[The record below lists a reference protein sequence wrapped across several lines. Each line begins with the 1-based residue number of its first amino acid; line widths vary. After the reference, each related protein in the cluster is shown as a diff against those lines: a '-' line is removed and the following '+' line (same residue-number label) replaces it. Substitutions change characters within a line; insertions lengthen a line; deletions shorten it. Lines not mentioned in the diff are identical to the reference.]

1 MKTTVAVAIALS
13 LCGVLPF
20 VARPAVA
27 LPVAADEQNESLTT
41 AIEDSTT
48 IKPLEPTT
56 ENVVQTTAEPEVG
69 TTEYVVQ
76 TTTESEV
83 GTTEYVEI
91 TTKPISDTSTN
102 IEVQTTAEPE
112 VSTTEYVE
120 ITTEPIPDTT
130 IENVVQTTT
139 EPPPEETSSSTE
151 VSIPTTMEPEKNVE
165 DGNNTMPAEVVK
177 DKLSEQIRKILRH
190 YQRPDPVGF
199 PGAPIP
205 DPLSIPP
212 MNKDFGMVFMTF
224 KNMTVH
230 GLSKF
235 KVEHVNTDLKNM
247 RVYVLLKIKRMYVLG
262 NYTMRSWLS
271 RPAAGPF
278 NVTLIDVEAAAEAAL
293 EPDEDGVLQ
302 ATDTEMDMQFKD
314 CELDFKNLG
323 FGASMLQGVISTM
336 GSVLFEGIKP
346 FIINEVNTN
355 LRADVNA
362 QVKAITSKLPK
373 LTMPVPDMAVAEGR
387 AYVRRMGFDPYHI
400 ADRHIKE
407 GPLNFTITE
416 LTIAGLSNF
425 QRVGDIGLQVRGPVL
440 QLAVHVITGSVNGSL
455 RWSYQLGLVKTF
467 GRTGVS
473 NFTVDHIQVRALVNQ
488 TLDIRNKPVL
498 EKLDIEVGKIEVQ
511 MDRKEPLDYVIEIA
525 VNSLPSLLRHIIVD
539 ALEEPIKMKVQTI
552 LDDVKVEKLV
562 EDRLPELDRLAGD
575 ETTTASLTTPR
586 PSLSS

>member
-1 MKTTVAVAIALS
+1 MITNVVALIS
-13 LCGVLPF
+13 
-20 VARPAVA
+20 VA
-27 LPVAADEQNESLTT
+27 LPVAGDGQNESVATATELQPTT
-41 AIEDSTT
+41 EPPTPPTPEPPTT
-48 IKPLEPTT
+48 VQPIYTTTEIVYMAPVEPVETTT
-56 ENVVQTTAEPEVG
+56 ENVDYTTIEPVESTTENADQTTVLPID
-69 TTEYVVQ
+69 TTPVIVYK
-76 TTTESEV
+76 TTTEL
-83 GTTEYVEI
+83 
-91 TTKPISDTSTN
+91 
-102 IEVQTTAEPE
+102 AE
-112 VSTTEYVE
+112 
-120 ITTEPIPDTT
+120 
-130 IENVVQTTT
+130 TTT
-139 EPPPEETSSSTE
+139 ELADTTTELVETMTEGVIETTSISSSE
-151 VSIPTTMEPEKNVE
+151 ATTAVNH
-165 DGNNTMPAEVVK
+165 TMPAEVVK

-212 MNKDFGMVFMTF
+212 MNKDFGMAYMTF

-235 KVEHVNTDLKNM
+235 KVENVNTDLKNM

-271 RPAAGPF
+271 RPASGPF
-278 NVTLIDVEAAAEAAL
+278 NVTLIEVEAAAEAAL
-293 EPDEDGVLQ
+293 EPDEDGNLQ
-302 ATDTEMDMQFKD
+302 ATETEMDMQFKD

-323 FGASMLQGVISTM
+323 FAASMMQGVISTM

-373 LTMPVPDMAVAEGR
+373 MTVPVPDMAVAEGR

-400 ADRHIKE
+400 ADRHIAE
-407 GPLNFTITE
+407 GPLNLTITE
-416 LTIAGLSNF
+416 LTVSGLSSF
-425 QRVGDIGLQVRGPVL
+425 QRVGDIGLQIRGPVL
-440 QLAVHVITGSVNGSL
+440 QMSVHVITGAVNGSL
-455 RWSYQLGLVKTF
+455 RWGYRLGLTKTF
-467 GRTGVS
+467 SREGVS
-473 NFTVDHIQVRALVNQ
+473 NFTIDHIQVRALVNQ

-552 LDDVKVEKLV
+552 LDEVQVEKLV
-562 EDRLPELDRLAGD
+562 EDRLPELDRMVGD
-575 ETTTASLTTPR
+575 
-586 PSLSS
+586 

>member
-1 MKTTVAVAIALS
+1 MKTAVAVAIALS
-13 LCGVLPF
+13 LCGALPF
-20 VARPAVA
+20 VAVA
-27 LPVAADEQNESLTT
+27 LPIAGDGQNESVATATELQPTAEPQVSTT
-41 AIEDSTT
+41 EKIVETTIQPIDTTTEIVISTGVEPVESTTEDS
-48 IKPLEPTT
+48 
-56 ENVVQTTAEPEVG
+56 VQTTAEP
-69 TTEYVVQ
+69 TD
-76 TTTESEV
+76 TTTEIVYE
-83 GTTEYVEI
+83 
-91 TTKPISDTSTN
+91 
-102 IEVQTTAEPE
+102 
-112 VSTTEYVE
+112 
-120 ITTEPIPDTT
+120 
-130 IENVVQTTT
+130 TTT
-139 EPPPEETSSSTE
+139 EPAESTTENVVETTTEPTESTAENVVETTTEPLESTTSSTGVDE
-151 VSIPTTMEPEKNVE
+151 TTTAVNK
-165 DGNNTMPAEVVK
+165 TMPAEVVK
-177 DKLSEQIRKILRH
+177 DKLSEQIRKILKH

-212 MNKDFGMVFMTF
+212 MNKDFGMAYMTF

-235 KVEHVNTDLKNM
+235 KVENVNTDLKNM
-247 RVYVLLKIKRMYVLG
+247 KVYVLLKIKRMYVLG
-262 NYTMRSWLS
+262 NYTLRSWLS
-271 RPAAGPF
+271 RPASGPF

-293 EPDEDGVLQ
+293 EPDEDGNLQ
-302 ATDTEMDMQFKD
+302 ATETEMDMQFRD

-323 FGASMLQGVISTM
+323 FAASMMQGIISTM

-346 FIINEVNTN
+346 FIITEVNTN

-373 LTMPVPDMAVAEGR
+373 MTVPVPDMAVAEGR

-400 ADRHIKE
+400 ADRHIAE

-416 LTIAGLSNF
+416 LTVSGLSEF
-425 QRVGDIGLQVRGPVL
+425 KRVGDIGLQIRGPVL
-440 QLAVHVITGSVNGSL
+440 QMSVHVITGAVNGSL
-455 RWSYQLGLVKTF
+455 RWSYLLGLTKTF

-511 MDRKEPLDYVIEIA
+511 MDRKEPLDFVIEMA

-552 LDDVKVEKLV
+552 LDEVQVEKLV
-562 EDRLPELDRLAGD
+562 EDRLPELDRMVGD
-575 ETTTASLTTPR
+575 
-586 PSLSS
+586 